1 MAEVRIVSDLRD
13 DCDRDDRGYSGRTFH
28 YQWTFDGPNWI
39 KPTTHEWTRSAL
51 HWMTFPSGVELMET
65 QELLDGV
72 VTDMPGDLGPHRAAG
87 TLPRPRGG
95 KSAPGAY

>member
-1 MAEVRIVSDLRD
+1 
-13 DCDRDDRGYSGRTFH
+13 
-28 YQWTFDGPNWI
+28 
-39 KPTTHEWTRSAL
+39 
-51 HWMTFPSGVELMET
+51 MTFPSGVELMET